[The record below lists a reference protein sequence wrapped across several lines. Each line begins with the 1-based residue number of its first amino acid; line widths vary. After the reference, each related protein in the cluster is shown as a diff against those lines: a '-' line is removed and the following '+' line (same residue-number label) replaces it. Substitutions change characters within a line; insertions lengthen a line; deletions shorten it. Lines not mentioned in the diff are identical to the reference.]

1 MKRPRPRS
9 PTAACAPSV
18 DARQFMVV
26 GRRRCIGPVVAPP
39 QAAAELLLAARAR
52 IVWICER
59 RGRRPA
65 EGGVGGDRQ
74 LVEGGVGG
82 DQRRKVWAATGR
94 EMERER
100 EKEREETD
108 M

>member
-1 MKRPRPRS
+1 
-9 PTAACAPSV
+9 
-18 DARQFMVV
+18 MVV

-65 EGGVGGDRQ
+65 EGGVGGDR
-74 LVEGGVGG
+74 
-82 DQRRKVWAATGR
+82 RRKVWAATGR

-100 EKEREETD
+100 EKERERERRD
-108 M
+108 